1 METHKLDLSRC
12 VGKFVKVV
20 FQEEPGARVEVRKG
34 VLAGFDGEFVQLE
47 SNQNT
52 PVISRRHINS
62 LKVFG
67 GGRDG

>member
-1 METHKLDLSRC
+1 MEASGLDLSRC
-12 VGKFVKVV
+12 IGKLVKVV

-47 SNQNT
+47 SNQNVH
-52 PVISRRHINS
+52 VISRRHIIS

-67 GGRDG
+67 GGKGG